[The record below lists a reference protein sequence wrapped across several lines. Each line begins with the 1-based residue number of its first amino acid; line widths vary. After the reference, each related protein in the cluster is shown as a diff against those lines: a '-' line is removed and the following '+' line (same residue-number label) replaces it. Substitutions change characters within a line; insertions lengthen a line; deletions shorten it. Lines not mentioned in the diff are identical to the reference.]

1 MGFFSSSSN
10 GTKCKKCGTVL
21 PDSERLK
28 KHEEKAHNK
37 KNEKCR
43 TCGNEFHTNE
53 ELRKHKKTCK

>member
-1 MGFFSSSSN
+1 MGLFSSKSN
-10 GTKCKKCGTVL
+10 ETKCRKCGTVL

-43 TCGNEFHTNE
+43 VCGNEFPTNE
-53 ELRKHKKTCK
+53 ELRKHKKNCK

>member
-1 MGFFSSSSN
+1 MGFFSSSSSD
-10 GTKCKKCGTVL
+10 TKCKKCGTIL